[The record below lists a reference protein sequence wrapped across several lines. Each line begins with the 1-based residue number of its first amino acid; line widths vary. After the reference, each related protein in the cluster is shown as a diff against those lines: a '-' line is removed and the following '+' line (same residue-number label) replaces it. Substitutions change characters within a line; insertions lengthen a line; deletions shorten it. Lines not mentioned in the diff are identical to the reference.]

1 MKEEKTLELIWS
13 RRSIRDFER
22 REIDKETVDTLK
34 AMTLRAPS
42 AGNME
47 MYTIIEVEDKEKKR
61 ALSEICDGQK
71 MIENA
76 PLVWIFL
83 SDMEKWER
91 YFILSKSP
99 EKFSI
104 PLPQLGL
111 GDMLLS
117 FEDAVIAAQNSV
129 IAAEALGLGSCYI
142 GDVLENGE
150 KLISLLSL
158 PPHVIPAAMVIF
170 GYPKSKDRHQST
182 PRPNISSTVFM
193 KDVYRERSLEELEDE
208 YSGHRK
214 YNEEHNR
221 VPLCG
226 KGSVAD
232 EYYSRKYTSAFMAEM
247 NRSALMYV
255 RRYLV
260 GKEEK

>member
-1 MKEEKTLELIWS
+1 MLAVT
-13 RRSIRDFER
+13 
-22 REIDKETVDTLK
+22 DT
-34 AMTLRAPS
+34 A
-42 AGNME
+42 
-47 MYTIIEVEDKEKKR
+47 
-61 ALSEICDGQK
+61 
-71 MIENA
+71 
-76 PLVWIFL
+76 
-83 SDMEKWER
+83 
-91 YFILSKSP
+91 
-99 EKFSI
+99 
-104 PLPQLGL
+104 
-111 GDMLLS
+111 
-117 FEDAVIAAQNSV
+117 IAAQNAV
-129 IAAEALGLGSCYI
+129 TAAWSLGIGSCYI

-193 KDVYRERSLEELEDE
+193 KDGYRERSLEELEDE